1 MSAIIAVNI
10 GNEPRT
16 PQIDTSVVRNTIAA
30 TIIAAA
36 SANFHA
42 ISFGDFCFFIL
53 FVRVFWNINVC

>member
-42 ISFGDFCFFIL
+42 ISFGFLVFFSIFLCKTIFIIL
-53 FVRVFWNINVC
+53 